1 MFGLSFTR
9 LKFKSTTAM
18 ILTYVHVLSTNE
30 AGNQLSLN
38 PSFAEGSI
46 RSPTQLITKDSESAI
61 SLSHTKHVR
70 VKNVI
75 QTHYKLN
82 VSHTMLK

>member
-1 MFGLSFTR
+1 
-9 LKFKSTTAM
+9 M
-18 ILTYVHVLSTNE
+18 ILTYVHVLLTNE

-61 SLSHTKHVR
+61 SLSHTNKNKIEHVH
-70 VKNVI
+70 V
-75 QTHYKLN
+75 
-82 VSHTMLK
+82 